1 MLRSGWV
8 FLVVALAL
16 SVVAAAAPLV
26 LDHAP
31 TANAAPVKPSDAAS
45 ADQFG
50 EEVMLPEQTII
61 FMRGSG
67 NWESAYETLV
77 DAFKNV
83 NAVLDRLGLKPVGRP
98 MTIYSGNDD
107 AGFHFQAAVPIA
119 EAPKNTPK
127 GDIAI
132 GTSPGGRALNFVNRG
147 SYETIDDTYE
157 AIVNFLD
164 AKNLES
170 RDVFVEEY
178 VTDPVTTPEGELII
192 NVYVPLQ

>member
-1 MLRSGWV
+1 MLRLDW
-8 FLVVALAL
+8 LCMVVALA
-16 SVVAAAAPLV
+16 VGAGAAAAPLDLGQV
-26 LDHAP
+26 P
-31 TANAAPVKPSDAAS
+31 TANAAPVQPGNAAP
-45 ADQFG
+45 ADPFG
-50 EEVMLPEQTII
+50 EEVMLTEQIII

-83 NAVLDRLGLKPVGRP
+83 NAVLERQGLKPVGRP

-119 EAPKNTPK
+119 ETPKNAPK

-132 GTSPGGRALNFVNRG
+132 GTSPGGRALKFVHRG

-170 RDVFVEEY
+170 RDVFMEEY